1 MRITPEV
8 VAYVARLSRLDLS
21 QTERQRLGE
30 QLNAIIEHF
39 GALDRLSTDGVETT
53 SHAVPVTN
61 VFRDDRVGASLPVD
75 EVLAMAPESR
85 DGFVVVPRVIE
96 PEE

>member
-1 MRITPEV
+1 VRITPAI
-8 VAYVARLSRLDLS
+8 VAHVARLSRIEL
-21 QTERQRLGE
+21 TEDEQELFGD

-39 GALDRLSTDGVETT
+39 AALDRLSTEGVETT
-53 SHAVPVTN
+53 SHAIRVRN
-61 VFRDDRVGASLPVD
+61 IFRDDRVGASLPLD
-75 EVLAMAPESR
+75 DVLAMAPESR